1 MKYIKV
7 FENFNQLQD
16 IKDIFVELQ
25 DNGYTI
31 SVHNGLEGGVS
42 KHLNDSFSISI
53 YKFLRFDKDYV
64 REYVL
69 MFIDYMNE
77 VFGQVDLWYEV
88 TTIYQ
93 EKINFKSYDVWSI
106 PCNDEIISLDIFI
119 KK

>member
-31 SVHNGLEGGVS
+31 SVHNGLDGGVS
-42 KHLNDSFSISI
+42 KYLNDSFSISI

-69 MFIDYMNE
+69 MFVDYMK
-77 VFGQVDLWYEV
+77 GLWEED
-88 TTIYQ
+88 I
-93 EKINFKSYDVWSI
+93 DVELLNDTVSRKQI
-106 PCNDEIISLDIFI
+106 PDKNDSNYYIDKYYVRI
-119 KK
+119 KKRL

>member
-25 DNGYTI
+25 DNGYAI
-31 SVHNGLEGGVS
+31 SVHNEYNGPIYFNG
-42 KHLNDSFSISI
+42 SFSISI
-53 YKFLRFDKDYV
+53 YKFLGFDKDYV
-64 REYVL
+64 REYLL

-77 VFGQVDLWYEV
+77 VFGQVDLWYKV

-93 EKINFKSYDVWSI
+93 ERINFKSYDVWLAKHKT
-106 PCNDEIISLDIFI
+106 DEIISLDIFI